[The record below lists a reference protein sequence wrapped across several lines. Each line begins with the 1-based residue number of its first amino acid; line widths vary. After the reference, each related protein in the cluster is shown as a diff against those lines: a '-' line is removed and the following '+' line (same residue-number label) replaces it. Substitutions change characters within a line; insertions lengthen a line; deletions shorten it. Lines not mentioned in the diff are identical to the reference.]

1 MPIVRGGLCTV
12 CNRAAGSFGWF
23 NNHYSFSNPRRSES
37 LQWLC
42 SRTCQDIVH
51 GRRGVINPSK
61 QETAAVWQG
70 GCAGGA
76 YLEEINKTDLA
87 KLTVDEWETFLS
99 KIVGGYCDALRQAAQ
114 QSSSQIRPEDM
125 F

>member
-1 MPIVRGGLCTV
+1 M
-12 CNRAAGSFGWF
+12 
-23 NNHYSFSNPRRSES
+23 
-37 LQWLC
+37 
-42 SRTCQDIVH
+42 
-51 GRRGVINPSK
+51 INPSK